1 MKNRVRLR
9 PNVARKAGIALA
21 ATAALAGPV
30 VAGALTAHLRAQLP
44 PQASVQST
52 AATQAKEAVLKHAL
66 FEMRDAIDH
75 YYADKKTYPRRLA
88 SLVREG
94 YIAKIPTDPFSNGKS
109 SWQTVPA
116 KPDPKNPTA
125 ARGMYNVKS
134 RSKGT
139 ALDGTKYSDW

>member
-1 MKNRVRLR
+1 MTNGVRLR
-9 PNVARKAGIALA
+9 PNVAGKAGIAVAVTAVLA
-21 ATAALAGPV
+21 APVIVDAMTAPF
-30 VAGALTAHLRAQLP
+30 RAQP
-44 PQASVQST
+44 SPQTSGQST
-52 AATQAKEAVLKHAL
+52 AATQAKEAVLKRAL

-94 YIAKIPTDPFSNGKS
+94 YITTIPTDPFSNAKS

-116 KPDPKNPTA
+116 KPDPKHQTA
-125 ARGMYNVKS
+125 ARGFYDVKS